1 MTDSAH
7 SARQYA
13 FKLLGYRGRSE
24 NELRERLSGKG
35 FPKAVVS
42 STISYLKRAGYL
54 DDKALAVSL
63 KRQAYKQRLLGY
75 YGARKFLMKRGIPK
89 TVIDATLDYD
99 ESCDMKNAKTLLE
112 KKVAHLDNNITQ
124 RDQKRLWNFLVRRGY
139 SLGVIRTVF
148 REHNL
153 Q

>member
-7 SARQYA
+7 NARQYA

-24 NELRERLSGKG
+24 SELREKLSRKG
-35 FPKAVVS
+35 FPKEVVS
-42 STISYLKRAGYL
+42 STISYLKRTGYL

-63 KRQAYKQRLLGY
+63 KRQAYQQRLLGH
-75 YGARKFLMKRGIPK
+75 YGARQFLMKRGISK
-89 TVIDATLDYD
+89 AVIDATLDYD
-99 ESCDMKNAKTLLE
+99 ESSEMHNARTLLE